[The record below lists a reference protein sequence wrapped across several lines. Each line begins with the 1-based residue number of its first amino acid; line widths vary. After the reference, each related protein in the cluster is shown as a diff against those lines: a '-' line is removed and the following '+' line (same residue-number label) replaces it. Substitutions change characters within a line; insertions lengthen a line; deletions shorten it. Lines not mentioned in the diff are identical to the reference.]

1 LAFVNALCQ
10 LARFHFVSWRV
21 FTLPVGAFSLCQL
34 ARFHFVS
41 WRRYWNVSD
50 PPPTAP

>member
-1 LAFVNALCQ
+1 M
-10 LARFHFVSWRV
+10 RFASWRI

-34 ARFHFVS
+34 ARFHFAS

-50 PPPTAP
+50 PPPPAP